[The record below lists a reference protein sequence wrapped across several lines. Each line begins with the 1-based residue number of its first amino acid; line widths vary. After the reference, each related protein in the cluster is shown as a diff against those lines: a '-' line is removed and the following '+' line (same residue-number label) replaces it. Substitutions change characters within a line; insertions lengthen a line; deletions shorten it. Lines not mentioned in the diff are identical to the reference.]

1 MHEEITLLRV
11 VGRGE
16 ITLVCESAEQIQLSR
31 TNFNDEDTFII
42 YSHLSFDLAQNKQK
56 MDMLTKARGVDVF
69 CVKEAIR
76 CGLTTIYFPSIS
88 TASEHFFN
96 F

>member
-56 MDMLTKARGVDVF
+56 NGYVNEGTWSRRLLRKRSNPVWVNHDLLPFD
-69 CVKEAIR
+69 
-76 CGLTTIYFPSIS
+76 
-88 TASEHFFN
+88 
-96 F
+96 